1 MLCARSLHISLLG
14 VWWWSIASGLLP
26 LAVYSQTSIELP
38 RPVKPNRL
46 RPKPVASPQRTYSP
60 PQSSSTRNRLDQQF
74 QIYHLDI
81 GDGISINVPLF
92 PEFSA
97 VVNIDPQGNV
107 VMPILGRV
115 SLAGL
120 TLTEVETKIAYELG
134 NRFLQEPPE
143 VFVNLT
149 VPRPAQISILGE
161 VVKPGFY
168 GFVSG
173 SPVTAA
179 LLAAGGSTN
188 DADLRA
194 ITIRR
199 TLVDGSIIEKKIDL
213 YTPLISAT
221 ALPDFSLQGGDVIIV
236 NKLKPGKDR
245 NYDRALVAQ
254 TTLPQQTIQIR
265 VLVPASTGAALRNLA
280 LPNGSTFI
288 DAISSLPPDDN
299 LLIKEEIALLR
310 FDPETGK
317 IKTQKLNTQDTIK
330 GDIAQNIPLQNE
342 DVIVVSRTLLG
353 KIFNAFNIITQPIS
367 TLLGFRFFIN
377 GIFGFDR

>member
-1 MLCARSLHISLLG
+1 MLQQRSLYTGLLG

-38 RPVKPNRL
+38 ESAKPTPL
-46 RPKPVASPQRTYSP
+46 RPKPVVSPKRTYSP
-60 PQSSSTRNRLDQQF
+60 SQQPLPRERPHRQFQLYRLDT
-74 QIYHLDI
+74 
-81 GDGISINVPLF
+81 GDGLSIDVPLF
-92 PEFSA
+92 PEFTA

-107 VMPILGRV
+107 VMPILGRI
-115 SLAGL
+115 SLSGL
-120 TLTEVETKIAYELG
+120 TLSEAETKIAHELG

-149 VPRPAQISILGE
+149 SPRPAQISILGE
-161 VVKPGFY
+161 VSQPGFY
-168 GFVSG
+168 GFISG

-179 LLAAGGSTN
+179 LLAAGGTTD

-199 TLVDGSIIEKKIDL
+199 TLVDGSVIEQNIDL
-213 YTPLISAT
+213 YTPLITAQ
-221 ALPDFSLQGGDVIIV
+221 ALPDVSLQGGDVIIV
-236 NKLKPGKDR
+236 SKLEVGEDR

-254 TTLPQQTIQIR
+254 TTLPQQTIQVR
-265 VLVPASTGAALRNLA
+265 VLVPSRTGTAFRNLV

-299 LLIKEEIALLR
+299 LLIREEIALLR

-317 IKTQKLNTQDTIK
+317 INTQQLNSQDVIK

-342 DVIVVSRTLLG
+342 DVIVVSRTILG
-353 KIFNAFNIITQPIS
+353 KIFNAFNIITEPIR

-377 GIFGFDR
+377 NIFRDNN

>member
-1 MLCARSLHISLLG
+1 MLRARSLYISLLG
-14 VWWWSIASGLLP
+14 FWWWSIASSLLP

-38 RPVKPNRL
+38 DGTKPNRL
-46 RPKPVASPQRTYSP
+46 RAKPIVSPQRTYSP
-60 PQSSSTRNRLDQQF
+60 PESVLTRERSDKQF
-74 QIYHLDI
+74 QIYYLDT
-81 GDGISINVPLF
+81 GDGISINVPSF

-97 VVNIDPQGNV
+97 VVNIDPQGDV
-107 VMPILGRV
+107 VMPIIGRL

-120 TLTEVETKIAYELG
+120 TLTEVETKIAHELG

-143 VFVNLT
+143 VFANLT
-149 VPRPAQISILGE
+149 APRPAQISILGE
-161 VVKPGFY
+161 VFKPGFY

-173 SPVTAA
+173 SPLTAV
-179 LLAAGGSTN
+179 LLAAGGST
-188 DADLRA
+188 DEADLRN

-199 TLVDGSIIEKKIDL
+199 TLVDGSTIEQKVDL

-221 ALPDFSLQGGDVIIV
+221 ALPDVSLQGGDVVIV
-236 NKLKPGKDR
+236 NQLKQGEDR
-245 NYDRALVAQ
+245 NYDRALVAR
-254 TTLPQQTIQIR
+254 TTLPQQTIQVR
-265 VLVPASTGAALRNLA
+265 VLVPTRTGTAFRNLA

-288 DAISSLPPDDN
+288 DAISSLPPDDD

-317 IKTQKLNTQDTIK
+317 INTQQLNTQEVIK

-353 KIFNAFNIITQPIS
+353 KIFNAFEVITRPIS
-367 TLLGFRFFIN
+367 TLLGWRFFIN
-377 GIFGFDR
+377 NLFRNSN

>member
-1 MLCARSLHISLLG
+1 MLHARSLYTSLLG
-14 VWWWSIASGLLP
+14 IGWWCIASGLLP

-38 RPVKPNRL
+38 ESVNSTPP
-46 RPKPVASPQRTYSP
+46 RPKPVISPQRTYSP
-60 PQSSSTRNRLDQQF
+60 LQRPLTGDLSEKKF
-74 QIYHLDI
+74 QVYHLDT
-81 GDGISINVPLF
+81 GDGVSIDVPLF
-92 PEFSA
+92 PEFNA
-97 VVNIDPQGNV
+97 IVNIDPQGNV
-107 VMPILGRV
+107 VMPILGRI
-115 SLAGL
+115 SLTGL
-120 TLTEVETKIAYELG
+120 TLTEAETKIAYELG

-149 VPRPAQISILGE
+149 TPRPAQISILGE
-161 VVKPGFY
+161 VVQPGFY

-173 SPVTAA
+173 SPLTAA

-199 TLVDGSIIEKKIDL
+199 TLVDGSVIEQNVDL
-213 YTPLISAT
+213 YTPLIAAT
-221 ALPDFSLQGGDVIIV
+221 ALPDVSLQGGDVIIV
-236 NKLKPGKDR
+236 NKLKVGEDR
-245 NYDRALVAQ
+245 NYDRTLVAR
-254 TTLPQQTIQIR
+254 TTLPQQTIQVR
-265 VLVPASTGAALRNLA
+265 VLVPSRTGTAFRNLV

-310 FDPETGK
+310 FDPATGK
-317 IKTQKLNTQDTIK
+317 INTQKLNSQNVIK
-330 GDIAQNIPLQNE
+330 GNIAQNIPLENE

-353 KIFNAFNIITQPIS
+353 KIFNAFNIITEPIR

-377 GIFGFDR
+377 NIFRDNN